1 MEQKPPIPF
10 RPRKRSANRSS
21 RRSGSPAKA
30 ARRPSETEDVVA
42 YWAHFIREPIP
53 RPGKFYWTERMLW
66 GNALLAAL
74 GMVVATAVVSGFAP
88 MLLLTRFINAFFLF
102 FLFYYAYP
110 WIAVW
115 VLGKRH
121 VMRTSVDDLKT
132 GIIMGSGWLVIA
144 TWGQLI
150 PLPFAADVFW
160 LLWAVILTVL
170 LKRIARTTWTT
181 AGLASGT
188 GWLSVM
194 IINLILSTL

>member
-1 MEQKPPIPF
+1 MQQKPPIPF
-10 RPRKRSANRSS
+10 RPRKRSPNRSS
-21 RRSGSPAKA
+21 RRSGSPKSV
-30 ARRPSETEDVVA
+30 RRPSETEDVVE
-42 YWAHFIREPIP
+42 YWTRFIRQPIP
-53 RPGKFYWTERMLW
+53 KPGKFYWTERMLW

-74 GMVVATAVVSGFAP
+74 VMVVATAVVSGFAP
-88 MLLLTRFINAFFLF
+88 MLLLTRFINTFFLF

-110 WIAVW
+110 WIAAW
-115 VLGKRH
+115 VLQKFH
-121 VMRTSVDDLKT
+121 VLRASVDDLKT

-160 LLWAVILTVL
+160 LLWAVILAIL

-181 AGLASGT
+181 AGLATGA